1 MSRGKGRSRG
11 MGGGG
16 GCVERGDRGRGRAR
30 CWDVRVAGRALAGS
44 RLSIKPCSGEEG
56 ENASPAPFCLLPH
69 CSLGLGEGS
78 SLLQRHDGFH

>member
-11 MGGGG
+11 MGDGGG
-16 GCVERGDRGRGRAR
+16 WVERGDRGRGRAC

-44 RLSIKPCSGEEG
+44 RLSIKLSSGEEE

-78 SLLQRHDGFH
+78 SLLQRRDGFH